1 MSAGLGSNQ
10 NGELVM
16 SRMPL
21 RALQTL
27 ALFLLCACPGLAE
40 AGSLAGSVVG
50 IVGQAFAD
58 RSGQRYGLRLGD
70 QFFVDDALT
79 ASAGAKLKLRLIDG
93 SVVSLAENTTLRIDA
108 YVLNSSGQRQ
118 SAVISL
124 GGGLI
129 RAITVPA
136 SQPAVFEIHTAVGTS
151 GARST
156 DWFSGVLTASPP
168 PGSRLSGT
176 PPGSTYVVVL
186 GGTVALTSRA
196 TGREVLIQPRYGS
209 EVLPGQDPHPPVLHT
224 QAELDRFIAR
234 TEVP

>member
-1 MSAGLGSNQ
+1 ML
-10 NGELVM
+10 
-16 SRMPL
+16 RMPV

-27 ALFLLCACPGLAE
+27 ALFLLCVCAGVAE

-50 IVGQAFAD
+50 IAGQAFAD
-58 RSGQRYGLRLGD
+58 RGGQRYGLRLGD
-70 QFFVDDALT
+70 QVFVDDALT
-79 ASAGAKLKLRLIDG
+79 VPAGAKLKLRLADG

-108 YVLNSSGQRQ
+108 YVLNSYGQRQ
-118 SAVISL
+118 SAVLSL

-129 RAITVPA
+129 RAITAPA
-136 SQPAVFEIHTAVGTS
+136 GQPSVFEVNTAVGTS

-168 PGSRLSGT
+168 AGSRLSGV
-176 PPGSTYVVVL
+176 PLGSAYVVVL

-196 TGREVLIQPRYGS
+196 TGREVLIQARYGS
-209 EVLPGQDPHPPVLHT
+209 EVLAGQDPHPPVLHT
-224 QAELDRFIAR
+224 QAEIDRLVAR